1 MKSKTP
7 SPKIFTQESAET
19 PKHDEML
26 ILFSEKG
33 DFLKKI
39 VFEEFFKILGTSA
52 NPKTIQINK
61 WFPEKEII
69 NKGYYIGS
77 VDLYVET
84 RVEYQYSGE
93 RKTQTKTEDM
103 DIVFEFKPQI
113 KSFSEVLRQV
123 NVYNNYFPRAKFIV
137 VTYSDIEKFKDCFES
152 QGISIIKLET
162 PSLK

>member
-1 MKSKTP
+1 MKTKIP

-26 ILFSEKG
+26 ILFAKNGELLYKT
-33 DFLKKI
+33 I
-39 VFEEFFKILGTSA
+39 FEECFKILGTA
-52 NPKTIQINK
+52 NPKTLQINR
-61 WFPEKEII
+61 WLPEREII

-77 VDLYVET
+77 VDLYVEA
-84 RVEYQYSGE
+84 RVDYGRESEEKESKYQ
-93 RKTQTKTEDM
+93 

-123 NVYNNYFPRAKFIV
+123 NVYKNYFSGAKFIV

-162 PSLK
+162 TRTK